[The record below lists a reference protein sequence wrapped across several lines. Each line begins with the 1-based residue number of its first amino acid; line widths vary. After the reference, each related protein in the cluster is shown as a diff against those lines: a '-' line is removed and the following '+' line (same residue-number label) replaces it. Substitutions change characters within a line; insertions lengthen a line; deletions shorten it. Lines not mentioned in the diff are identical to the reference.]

1 MDGDSSEV
9 RSPFGNQK
17 TSDFLRIKLRCFA
30 SKVRRFASKKS
41 DVLHFRSQLFKK
53 KFCVFLLHFLH
64 QSLKT
69 PLYIGDFRWR
79 IGCRIQAGCRIYP
92 AFSVLFILFSHLFV
106 PPYPA
111 FSCDSVPDLTWNCWI
126 SERFPCGSSA
136 EHSRWVLLY
145 WRLLLWT
152 NKVLCGRL
160 YLTISYTISC
170 KTGRKVSQ
178 KGAIG
183 VG

>member
-1 MDGDSSEV
+1 MYLSPWPWSSLPV
-9 RSPFGNQK
+9 RKPK
-17 TSDFLRIKLRCFA
+17 TSDFFEVKFRCFA

-64 QSLKT
+64 QSLKP

-92 AFSVLFILFSHLFV
+92 ALSVLFILFSHLFV

-111 FSCDSVPDLTWNCWI
+111 FSCDSVPDITWNCWI
-126 SERFPCGSSA
+126 SERFPNGSSA

-145 WRLLLWT
+145 GCLLLYI
-152 NKVLCGRL
+152 K
-160 YLTISYTISC
+160 ISLL
-170 KTGRKVSQ
+170 
-178 KGAIG
+178 
-183 VG
+183 